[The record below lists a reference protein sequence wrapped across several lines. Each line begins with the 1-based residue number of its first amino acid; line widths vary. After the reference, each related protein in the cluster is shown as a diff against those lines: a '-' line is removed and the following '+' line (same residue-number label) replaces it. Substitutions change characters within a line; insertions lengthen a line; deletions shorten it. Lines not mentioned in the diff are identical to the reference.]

1 MVNDKY
7 NWEKIVEFD
16 LSKTDFQTVT
26 LNNRKSLKYQ
36 EIIKSNRIIISKIN
50 DQNSINISRDRIVSQ
65 EEFTR
70 IAEKHEDWKN
80 LKGGNR
86 KDILGLSQNSSYIF
100 GILTA
105 YNRLISN

>member
-1 MVNDKY
+1 MVKDKY
-7 NWEKIVEFD
+7 NWEKIVEFV
-16 LSKTDFQTVT
+16 LSKTDFQTVS

-36 EIIKSNRIIISKIN
+36 AIINFNRIIISSIN
-50 DQNSINISRDRIVSQ
+50 DQNSINISRDRIISQ

-70 IAEKHEDWKN
+70 IAEKYEDWKN

-105 YNRLISN
+105 YNR